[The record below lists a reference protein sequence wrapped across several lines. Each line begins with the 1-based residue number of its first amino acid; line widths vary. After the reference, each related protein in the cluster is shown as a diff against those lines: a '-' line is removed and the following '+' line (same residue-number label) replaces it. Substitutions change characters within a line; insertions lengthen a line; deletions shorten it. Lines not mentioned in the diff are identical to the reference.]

1 MSKPD
6 SNAGRLI
13 KHSTIYAIGN
23 ISRQLI
29 GFVMLPVYTRYLTPA
44 DYGVIGLLTFSV
56 SLLEG
61 VFGARLGQAMPKFYF
76 EQEEQRQRNAI
87 ISTALMVTGG
97 ISAIVTA
104 AVFFVR
110 NPASE
115 VLFGTSS
122 YGNVLGLFAVLL
134 LTNAL
139 ESQSVVYLQILRKPM
154 LFVSISLMRLGVQLF
169 LNILYVVHL
178 KLGVYGIA
186 YSSVTSGVLFAIAL
200 SVYTFF
206 RTGVR
211 FDVKMAKQMIIFSW
225 PLWLAGIAALY
236 ISSSGRY
243 YIRIFSSLTDVG
255 LYELA
260 AKFGAMLTLL
270 VSQPFSRF
278 WETERFNHY
287 KKANSADIFRSVF
300 QVYGTLLA
308 LTVLGISLF
317 AEPVIRV
324 MAGPEF
330 HAAYLAVPFLTVSA
344 LMRCLT
350 DYCNFSFLVT
360 GQTRW
365 ISRNHYITAAAVTV
379 FCLALTPTWGFV
391 GAAAGLM
398 LAETFQFLLIE
409 RTARRYFDMQIRLVP
424 LFSVL
429 AIVAVAYL
437 TGDFLLR
444 QSGLIADLAIKC
456 ALYGLFAGAVLTY
469 VWRSSARDSML
480 RAFLRPLL
488 SKLPIINRAAVR

>member
-29 GFVMLPVYTRYLTPA
+29 GFIMLPVYTRYLSPA

-76 EQEEQRQRNAI
+76 EQETQRERNAV
-87 ISTALMVTGG
+87 ISTALVVTGG
-97 ISAIVTA
+97 VSAIVTA

-110 NPASE
+110 GPAAE
-115 VLFGTSS
+115 TLFGTDA

-139 ESQSVVYLQILRKPM
+139 ESQSVVYLQIQRKPT
-154 LFVSISLMRLGVQLF
+154 LFVGISLLRLAAQLF
-169 LNILYVVHL
+169 LNILYVVYL
-178 KLGVYGIA
+178 KLGVNGIA
-186 YSSVTSGVLFAIAL
+186 YSSVTSGAIFAIAL
-200 SVYTFF
+200 SIYTFAH
-206 RTGVR
+206 TGAR
-211 FDVKMAKQMIIFSW
+211 FDVGIAKRMIIFSW

-236 ISSSGRY
+236 ISSAGRY

-260 AKFGAMLTLL
+260 AKFGSMLTLL

-287 KKANSADIFRSVF
+287 KKSNNADIFRSVF
-300 QVYGTLLA
+300 QGYAMLLA

-317 AEPVIRV
+317 AEPVIRI

-330 HAAYLAVPFLTVSA
+330 HAAYLAVPFVTLSA

-360 GQTRW
+360 GKTGW
-365 ISRNHYITAAAVTV
+365 ISRNHYVTAIVVTV
-379 FCLALTPTWGFV
+379 LYLALTPPLGFV
-391 GAAAGLM
+391 GAAMGLM
-398 LAETFQFLLIE
+398 LAETFQFLLIQRE
-409 RTARRYFDMQIRLVP
+409 ARKHFDMQIRLAP
-424 LFSVL
+424 LFVIL
-429 AIVAVAYL
+429 GMAAAAYVA
-437 TGDFLLR
+437 GDFLLR
-444 QSGLIADLAIKC
+444 QTGLIVDLAQKAVVYIVC
-456 ALYGLFAGAVLTY
+456 AGTVLVY
-469 VWRSSARDSML
+469 IWRISEPDSML
-480 RAFLRPLL
+480 RSLAGPML
-488 SKLPIINRAAVR
+488 SKLPLGKALFR